1 MQGFACLVLV
11 LGLLDA
17 ARAAT
22 LVDGRNIYVEVI
34 YDRPEDAPYP
44 IKEIDKRNLQE
55 NQLLLEEEK
64 NELQPEIALKQP
76 EKIQEQIVEED
87 KNEAA
92 KGSEKPLIDLLACE
106 SEKKAIE
113 ELAPVKEETVQ
124 VKNVA
129 SVGNAINSIKNLEEK
144 VQLSTEELSQATK
157 HIPGVKNVPEIQ
169 IQDAKI
175 VTPEET
181 IPKNISSSSSKPS
194 SALINQ
200 VQEIIYKGIK
210 NIRNNVE
217 QYASSNQG
225 AQIIN
230 ESAWKD
236 LNASV
241 DSFISSLKDQSGSKQ
256 DQAEQNQTFFQT
268 VVTGFQT
275 VGNNFV
281 QLIRPNASSSESD
294 EQQPGLGQNVIGFFT
309 GGKNF
314 VWLFF
319 DKITIGKYNKRKI

>member
-1 MQGFACLVLV
+1 MQDIKCLVLV
-11 LGLLDA
+11 IGLLGA

-34 YDRPEDAPYP
+34 YDRPEDAPYAT
-44 IKEIDKRNLQE
+44 KEIDKRNLQE
-55 NQLLLEEEK
+55 NQLLLEQQK
-64 NELQPEIALKQP
+64 NELQSETALKEQ

-87 KNEAA
+87 KDEAA

-106 SEKKAIE
+106 SEKKAVQE
-113 ELAPVKEETVQ
+113 EAPAKEQTVQ
-124 VKNVA
+124 LRSEANV
-129 SVGNAINSIKNLEEK
+129 INSLKNLEEK

-157 HIPGVKNVPEIQ
+157 HIPGIKNAEVET
-169 IQDAKI
+169 QDAKI
-175 VTPEET
+175 VTPEEN
-181 IPKNISSSSSKPS
+181 IPKNGTSSRPS

-200 VQEIIYKGIK
+200 VREIIYKGIR

-217 QYASSNQG
+217 EYASGNQG
-225 AQIIN
+225 ALVIN
-230 ESAWKD
+230 ENTWKD

-241 DSFISSLKDQSGSKQ
+241 DSFISSLKDQGGSKQ

-281 QLIRPNASSSESD
+281 QLIRPNASSESD

-309 GGKNF
+309 GGKKF
-314 VWLFF
+314 EMLF
-319 DKITIGKYNKRKI
+319 YYENKL

>member
-1 MQGFACLVLV
+1 MQDFKCLVLV
-11 LGLLDA
+11 LGLLGVA
-17 ARAAT
+17 KAAT

-34 YDRPEDAPYP
+34 YDRPEDAPYA

-55 NQLLLEEEK
+55 NQLLLEEQK
-64 NELQPEIALKQP
+64 NELQSEIALKEQ

-87 KNEAA
+87 KDEAA

-106 SEKKAIE
+106 SEKKAIQE
-113 ELAPVKEETVQ
+113 EAPVKEQPAQT
-124 VKNVA
+124 KNVP
-129 SVGNAINSIKNLEEK
+129 SEGNAINSIKNLEEK

-157 HIPGVKNVPEIQ
+157 HIPGVKTTISETV

-181 IPKNISSSSSKPS
+181 IPKNFSNTRPS
-194 SALINQ
+194 SAVINQ

-217 QYASSNQG
+217 QYASSNQD

-230 ESAWKD
+230 ENAWKD

-241 DSFISSLKDQSGSKQ
+241 DNFISSLKDQSGSKQ

-268 VVTGFQT
+268 VVTGFQS

-281 QLIRPNASSSESD
+281 QLIRPNASSSEGD

-314 VWLFF
+314 AWLLF
-319 DKITIGKYNKRKI
+319 IVY